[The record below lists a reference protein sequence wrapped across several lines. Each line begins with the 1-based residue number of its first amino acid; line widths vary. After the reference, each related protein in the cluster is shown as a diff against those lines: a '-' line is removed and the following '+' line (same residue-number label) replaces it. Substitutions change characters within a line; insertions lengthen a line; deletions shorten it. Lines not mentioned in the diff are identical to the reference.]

1 MGRLNGR
8 VAIIT
13 GGGEGI
19 GLGIAR
25 RFAREGATLVIA
37 QRKIEV
43 GECVAQSLR
52 EEFGVRAQFL
62 TIDVCIK
69 KQVERLIA
77 DTVSRFGAIDILVN
91 NAGGGIAPKSL
102 AETSDADV
110 AYGMDLNFW
119 SSYWAMQASFPHMQ
133 ERGWGRIVNF
143 GSLNGVNAHMHTA
156 PYNIGKEAVRALTRT
171 AAVEWGQFGICCNV
185 ICPAARTAAYDE
197 FERTWPE
204 AAGAITR
211 QVPNRRMGDPER
223 DIGGG
228 GGLVSG

>member
-69 KQVERLIA
+69 EQVERLIA

-91 NAGGGIAPKSL
+91 NAGGGIAP
-102 AETSDADV
+102 
-110 AYGMDLNFW
+110 
-119 SSYWAMQASFPHMQ
+119 
-133 ERGWGRIVNF
+133 
-143 GSLNGVNAHMHTA
+143 
-156 PYNIGKEAVRALTRT
+156 
-171 AAVEWGQFGICCNV
+171 
-185 ICPAARTAAYDE
+185 
-197 FERTWPE
+197 
-204 AAGAITR
+204 
-211 QVPNRRMGDPER
+211 R
-223 DIGGG
+223 D
-228 GGLVSG
+228 GLK